1 MKLTIC
7 YDIISD
13 KTRQKIVKIL
23 SGYGYR
29 VQKSVFEAILSK
41 DDFLEMKSKIDKVIN
56 KKEDSVRY
64 YLLCKGCDEKIEIQ
78 GVGKKIEEV
87 KYIII

>member
-1 MKLTIC
+1 MKVTIC
-7 YDIISD
+7 YDIIKD
-13 KTRQKIVKIL
+13 KTRNKVVKIL

-29 VQKSVFEAILSK
+29 VQKSVFEAILSQ
-41 DDFLEMKSKIDKVIN
+41 DDFFEMRKRLDKVID

-64 YLLCKGCDEKIEIQ
+64 YLLCKSCDDKIEIQ
-78 GVGKKIEEV
+78 GIGKKIKDV